1 MLLTKQVLKQLN
13 TILNTDI
20 SMNTECS
27 YCNEPLHEE
36 EIEFYNTYVDAMPLC
51 TECGIKLW

>member
-1 MLLTKQVLKQLN
+1 M
-13 TILNTDI
+13 DI
-20 SMNTECS
+20 NNCT
-27 YCNEPLHEE
+27 YCNEPFHEE